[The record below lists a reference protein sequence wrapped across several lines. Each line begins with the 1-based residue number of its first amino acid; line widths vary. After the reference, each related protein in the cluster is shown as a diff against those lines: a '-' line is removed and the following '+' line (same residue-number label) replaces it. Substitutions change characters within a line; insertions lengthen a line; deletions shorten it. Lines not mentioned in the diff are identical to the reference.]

1 MLYQLSYTRVPRI
14 LALQDFGACGVFS
27 PTGNHW
33 RSAMSALWGTS
44 KKSGGSLDR

>member
-1 MLYQLSYTRVPRI
+1 MLYQLSYTRVPHI
-14 LALQDFGACGVFS
+14 LAAQDFTVGGVLS
-27 PTGNHW
+27 PTGTHW